1 MMENLLSILLVAV
14 PDYPL
19 WLVGFICLSFFL
31 AGLVKGFLG
40 MGMPAVL
47 VILLTLFL
55 PPLEAIPLIVLPMLV
70 VNIFQFGRSHEPVAI
85 ARRYSVFAVFTILTI
100 FVITSRI
107 ETYPE
112 EVLLTSIG
120 LAMVL
125 FALNTF
131 FGVPLRLGPS
141 PLWQVAG
148 GICSGILGGLSTV
161 WSPPVVMYLIGRN
174 ADKDEFI
181 GAVGYLFM
189 VGSLGLVLVLGT
201 INLLTVDIA
210 VQSMAGLAISL
221 FSFRIGEYLRNFLDT
236 ETFRKAVMIAFLVM
250 GSRLVVVS
258 LF

>member
-131 FGVPLRLGPS
+131 FGVPLRLGRARCGRLPAGS
-141 PLWQVAG
+141 VQAFSAGFPL
-148 GICSGILGGLSTV
+148 SG
-161 WSPPVVMYLIGRN
+161 R
-174 ADKDEFI
+174 
-181 GAVGYLFM
+181 
-189 VGSLGLVLVLGT
+189 
-201 INLLTVDIA
+201 
-210 VQSMAGLAISL
+210 
-221 FSFRIGEYLRNFLDT
+221 RR
-236 ETFRKAVMIAFLVM
+236 
-250 GSRLVVVS
+250 
-258 LF
+258 